1 MSRPLSFWVCVF
13 VYVLCLVQVL
23 AATDILTASVSP
35 ALSLPHRGRNQTDN
49 TSLHPRDG
57 NQTGII
63 SVPPTR
69 TGLLA
74 QHESSTHNVAPYYP
88 VLGVPTRGRN
98 RTGRISLQPTRD
110 GNQTGI
116 FSVPH
121 TKTGLLAQR
130 DSYTHNVAPYPVLGV
145 PTRGRNRTG
154 RISLQPT
161 RAGLLAQADNYASNS
176 SKTAVF
182 IESIVNISKHG
193 DTSRPID
200 NTLVLMLAE
209 IIGAVLGVAARPN
222 TSADAPDDSTH
233 VPSTP
238 KTTAYE
244 PLPHFRHARRQRSA
258 TPLDADQMQIH
269 TVSRPSQHKGHTTH
283 TQAPRW
289 KQQMLDQ

>member
-23 AATDILTASVSP
+23 AATDILAASVSP
-35 ALSLPHRGRNQTDN
+35 ALSLPRRGRNQTDN
-49 TSLHPRDG
+49 TSLHPRGGDR
-57 NQTGII
+57 TGII

-74 QHESSTHNVAPYYP
+74 QH
-88 VLGVPTRGRN
+88 
-98 RTGRISLQPTRD
+98 
-110 GNQTGI
+110 
-116 FSVPH
+116 
-121 TKTGLLAQR
+121 

-145 PTRGRNRTG
+145 STRGRNRTG

-161 RAGLLAQADNYASNS
+161 RAGLLEQAHNYASNG
-176 SKTAVF
+176 SKTAANTTTEPLSHAQLPAGDTQHDPSNVDQRHDYSF
-182 IESIVNISKHG
+182 IESIVNISKHR
-193 DTSRPID
+193 DTSRPVD

-209 IIGAVLGVAARPN
+209 IIRRVLGVAPPPN

-233 VPSTP
+233 VPITP
-238 KTTAYE
+238 KTAAYE

-258 TPLDADQMQIH
+258 PPLDADPMQIH
-269 TVSRPSQHKGHTTH
+269 TVPRPSQHKGHTTH
-283 TQAPRW
+283 TQTPRW